1 MKAKDKL
8 LHDIKKENLKL
19 NENLAE
25 IKSDYNDLALQL
37 RNEEKARKKLVKKSD
52 KKDLNGS
59 EHFECNLCSSKM
71 ESLAQVKSHERIH
84 HMETKSVQTDFN
96 CEIKVDEK
104 IQVQRSDFHSEKC
117 IDTSENNNTKFE
129 RYSCHYCDF
138 NITSERQLHT
148 Q

>member
-1 MKAKDKL
+1 MPQ
-8 LHDIKKENLKL
+8 
-19 NENLAE
+19 E

-71 ESLAQVKSHERIH
+71 ESLAQVKSHKRIH
-84 HMETKSVQTDFN
+84 HRETKSVQTDFN

-104 IQVQRSDFHSEKC
+104 IQVLSLWAHSG
-117 IDTSENNNTKFE
+117 
-129 RYSCHYCDF
+129 
-138 NITSERQLHT
+138 LVAWLG
-148 Q
+148 